1 METDFIN
8 LIANVGFPVFIAMY
22 LLIRIEG
29 KLDILTTS
37 INDLS
42 KTISKLEK

>member
-1 METDFIN
+1 MQIDFVSMIS
-8 LIANVGFPVFIAMY
+8 NVGFPVVIAMY

-29 KLDILTTS
+29 KLDTLTVS

-42 KTISKLEK
+42 KNISKLEK